1 MYQRNRLENERSMQ
15 SGLDSTATAAAVL
28 AASPGT
34 FAPAGDIR
42 LGSRGD
48 WASQNEPSGGKPRRD
63 AWDWLLCAVIL
74 CGLPVLLFLT
84 VRNGLIQPL
93 LLEAEHHQWIRLILR
108 PTILWMVMGIVLLA
122 FRTICW
128 LRYRP
133 FPPAT
138 FADAPFLT
146 VIIPAYNEGAMVL
159 NAIESAATA
168 NYPQDRLEVF
178 AVDDG
183 STDDT
188 WTYIREAAA
197 RFPDVVKP
205 IRFDKN
211 QGKRAALSAG
221 FRRSRGSVLVTVDS
235 DSVVEPNSL
244 LAIAGPFRDPK
255 VGAVAGRVM
264 VFNRREGV
272 IPRMLHVRFIL
283 AFDFLRAVESSFR
296 NVFCCP
302 GALTAFRASVVL
314 EVLDRW
320 SHQTFLGSPCTIGE
334 DRAMTNL
341 VFGCGF
347 DTVYQRTA
355 AVHTVA
361 PSSYQKLCR
370 MLLRWDRSY
379 IREEFCFLRVLWKR
393 PLRTRIIA
401 LCDRAITNLRY
412 PVHYASIVMI
422 LFLVAHHPAMIA
434 RFLLAVGLI
443 SLYNMFY
450 YLRSE
455 RSLDFCYGIVWS
467 YFELATLFWIFPY
480 AFLTVRAR
488 GWLTR

>member
-1 MYQRNRLENERSMQ
+1 MYQNRLENERSPQ
-15 SGLDSTATAAAVL
+15 SGPASAAPAAVL
-28 AASPGT
+28 TGLEGPLAAAANPALDSGAGWDS
-34 FAPAGDIR
+34 APDDSWR
-42 LGSRGD
+42 
-48 WASQNEPSGGKPRRD
+48 KPRRD
-63 AWDWLLCAVIL
+63 VWDWLLSALIL

-93 LLEAEHHQWIRLILR
+93 LLEAEQHQWIRLILR

-138 FADAPFLT
+138 FADAPYLT
-146 VIIPAYNEGAMVL
+146 VIIPAYNEGEMVL

-178 AVDDG
+178 AIDDG
-183 STDDT
+183 SQDDT
-188 WTYIREAAA
+188 WQYIREAAA
-197 RFPDVVKP
+197 RFPDLVKP

-221 FRRSRGSVLVTVDS
+221 FCRARGSVVVTVDS

-255 VGAVAGRVM
+255 VGGVAGRVL

-302 GALTAFRASVVL
+302 GALTAFRTSIVL

-320 SHQTFLGSPCTIGE
+320 AHQTFLGAPCTIGE

-341 VFGCGF
+341 VFECGY

-355 AVHTVA
+355 AVHTIA
-361 PSSYQKLCR
+361 PSGYQKLCR

-379 IREEFCFLRVLWKR
+379 IREEFCYLRVLGKR
-393 PLRTRIIA
+393 PLKTRLIA

-412 PVHYASIVMI
+412 PVHYASIIMV
-422 LFLVAHHPAMIA
+422 LFLVLHHPAMLL
-434 RFLLAVGLI
+434 RFLLVVGLV

-455 RSLDFCYGIVWS
+455 RSLDFCYGIFWS